1 MSTPSAKLRL
11 ISKFPANNA
20 ILVAYLIDAF
30 YPCRNLAKNE
40 IKFIADDAFAPFEMV
55 KIDRKSVV

>member
-20 ILVAYLIDAF
+20 ILIAYLIDAF

-40 IKFIADDAFAPFEMV
+40 IKFIADDAFAPFEMI
-55 KIDRKSVV
+55 KIL